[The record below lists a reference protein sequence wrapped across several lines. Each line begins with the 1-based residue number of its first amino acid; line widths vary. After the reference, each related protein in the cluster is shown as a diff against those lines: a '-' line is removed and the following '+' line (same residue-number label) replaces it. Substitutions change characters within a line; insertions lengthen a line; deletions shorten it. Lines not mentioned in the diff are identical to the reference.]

1 MVSTNSG
8 KKKSPETK
16 YKESHYGSKIW
27 LGRVRAMF
35 RQMWMMSK
43 ERHTALANAKIAPG
57 VWKCSTCAKEL
68 KLTRTETRKGN
79 RAYRMKDFSV
89 DHIEPVG
96 FLNSLNEL
104 NEFLN
109 RLFLGPQRVLC
120 KECHDDKTAKE
131 KAGYAA
137 QRKIIS
143 NGKLVSP
150 DKAAPGPDG

>member
-1 MVSTNSG
+1 
-8 KKKSPETK
+8 
-16 YKESHYGSKIW
+16 
-27 LGRVRAMF
+27 
-35 RQMWMMSK
+35 MWMMSD
-43 ERHTALANAKIAPG
+43 ERRTALSNAKVAPG
-57 VWKCSTCAKEL
+57 VWKCATCAKLL
-68 KLTRTETRKGN
+68 KMTKTDK

-89 DHIEPVG
+89 DHVEPVG

-104 NEFLN
+104 NAFLN

-150 DKAAPGPDG
+150 DKATPGPDG

>member
-1 MVSTNSG
+1 MNNG

-16 YKESHYGSKIW
+16 YKESHFGSKIW

-43 ERHTALANAKIAPG
+43 ERSEALEQAKVAPG
-57 VWKCSTCAKEL
+57 TWQCSECG
-68 KLTRTETRKGN
+68 KLVKKTKTISRKGKTMY
-79 RAYRMKDFSV
+79 AMKDFAV
-89 DHIEPVG
+89 DHVDPVG
-96 FLNSLNEL
+96 LLQSTDKLNIFLD
-104 NEFLN
+104 

-120 KECHDDKTAKE
+120 KQCHDNKTAKE

-143 NGKLVSP
+143 SGKLVSP
-150 DKAAPGPDG
+150 DKAASDPDG